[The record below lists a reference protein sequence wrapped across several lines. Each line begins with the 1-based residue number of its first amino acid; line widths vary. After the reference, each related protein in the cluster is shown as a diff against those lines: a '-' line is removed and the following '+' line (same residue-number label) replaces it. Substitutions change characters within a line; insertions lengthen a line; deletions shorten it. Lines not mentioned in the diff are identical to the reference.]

1 MTIVEQRYD
10 DNVKRAVEEL
20 YDHMDKNLLS
30 WLSDDGEYSH
40 SEDLTTEQLDS
51 ISAVKAIEEEWVLD
65 PELREEV
72 SMLRFAADDN
82 DSEQD

>member
-1 MTIVEQRYD
+1 MLEQRYD

-20 YDHMDKNLLS
+20 YDHMDNNLLG

-40 SEDLTTEQLDS
+40 SEDLTPEQLDS
-51 ISAVKAIEEEWVLD
+51 ISAVQAIEEEWVLD

-82 DSEQD
+82 DTEKD